1 MRIIGG
7 KDYYDSA
14 IAYGIDPGVV
24 FVRESRHLTNGQMDK
39 IGRYSGISLSLTHKD
54 DAGRMPYYGSKR
66 RVSTSMYDSYRQ
78 IDGVY
83 YKLIEHTVIFCGKLY
98 QGVEIQE
105 HKSFTPATVSFFWS
119 LDKLKKWAEARDLV
133 VGTATPYWNR
143 KNDNSDPFR
152 VITVSE
158 SSVLALIE
166 YNVSIAID
174 TGQRDS
180 SVSRGRTGWAEA
192 DSGWV
197 ANMTGLS
204 NIGFQS
210 ALDPYTAF
218 QELSM
223 WVGGTLATNGP
234 NTVTITDD
242 KVKIAKHGF
251 DKTSFRKGKQ
261 DGS

>member
-24 FVRESRHLTNGQMDK
+24 FVRDARHLTNGQMDK

-54 DAGRMPYYGSKR
+54 DVDKYYGARR
-66 RVSTSMYDSYRQ
+66 RVSTSLYDTYRQ

-83 YKLIEHTVIFCGKLY
+83 YKLIEHTVIFCGKVY
-98 QGVEIQE
+98 QGIEIHE
-105 HKSFTPATVSFFWS
+105 HKTLTPSLVHFFWS
-119 LDKLKKWAEARDLV
+119 LDKIKKWADQRDLV
-133 VGTATPYWNR
+133 VGTAVPFWNR
-143 KNDNSDPFR
+143 KNDNSDPFH
-152 VITVSE
+152 VSQVGE
-158 SSVLALIE
+158 DGIRGLIE
-166 YNVSIAID
+166 ANVSIAID
-174 TGQRDS
+174 TGQKDTT
-180 SVSRGRTGWAEA
+180 VGRGRIGWSEA
-192 DSGWV
+192 RSGWI
-197 ANMTGLS
+197 ANGTGLS
-204 NIGFQS
+204 AIGFQS

-218 QELSM
+218 QELAM

-251 DKTSFRKGKQ
+251 DKTSFRKPKA
-261 DGS
+261 

>member
-24 FVRESRHLTNGQMDK
+24 FVRDGRQLTNAQMDS
-39 IGRYSGISLSLTHKD
+39 IGRYSGISFSLTHKD
-54 DAGRMPYYGSKR
+54 DVDTKLYHSQRR
-66 RVSTSMYDSYRQ
+66 RVSTYLYDSYRQ
-78 IDGVY
+78 IEGIY
-83 YKLIEHTVIFCGKLY
+83 YKLIEHTVIFCGKVY
-98 QGVEIQE
+98 YGIEIQE
-105 HKSFTPATVSFFWS
+105 HRTMSSGTTNFFWN
-119 LDKLKKWAEARDLV
+119 LEKVKKWADQRNLV

-143 KNDNSDPFR
+143 KNDNSDPFH
-152 VITVSE
+152 VFSLGE
-158 SSVLALIE
+158 SSIRGMIE
-166 YNVSIAID
+166 NNVSIAID
-174 TGQRDS
+174 THQADT
-180 SVSRGRTGWAEA
+180 SVSKGRTGWSEA
-192 DSGWV
+192 RSGWV
-197 ANMTGLS
+197 ANSDGLS

-218 QELSM
+218 QELAM

-251 DKTSFRKGKQ
+251 DKTSFRKAKQ
-261 DGS
+261 